1 MIGTLRNVN
10 LNVISLH
17 WIFHS
22 PACWRAG
29 LAFRWCWGR
38 FVHVSKCCRC
48 FIVSNWFIDIP
59 LILYNC
65 SPLTKFL
72 YFYMAKLRHEIEN
85 KTKFAFAHSKNWIF
99 ALNWAAFA
107 TRICWCLEKD
117 NNNHCNYLQRRKNLL
132 LFIWL
137 WGQICVSLNCDLWRC
152 VECSRSFRRRYKQQ
166 NVPRHFCASCH
177 FLSSIVK
184 KICSIVKR
192 LRS

>member
-1 MIGTLRNVN
+1 MNFPFAGVLMGWARVSMMLRKIRARLKMLSMFHCFKLIYRYSSNIVQLFAVN
-10 LNVISLH
+10 WISL
-17 WIFHS
+17 
-22 PACWRAG
+22 
-29 LAFRWCWGR
+29 FRYGKAATR
-38 FVHVSKCCRC
+38 
-48 FIVSNWFIDIP
+48 NW
-59 LILYNC
+59 
-65 SPLTKFL
+65 
-72 YFYMAKLRHEIEN
+72 N
-85 KTKFAFAHSKNWIF
+85 KAKFAFAHSKNWIF
-99 ALNWAAFA
+99 CVKLGSVCD
-107 TRICWCLEKD
+107 TLLLVPRKD

-152 VECSRSFRRRYKQQ
+152 VECSRTFRRRYKQQ